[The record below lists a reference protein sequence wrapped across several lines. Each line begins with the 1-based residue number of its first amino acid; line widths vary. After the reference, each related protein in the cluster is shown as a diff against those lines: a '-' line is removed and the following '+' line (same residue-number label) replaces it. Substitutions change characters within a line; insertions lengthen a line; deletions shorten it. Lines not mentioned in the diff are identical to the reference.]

1 MNVLPISLES
11 RPFQALLNGLV
22 KKNFVTGS
30 DISSEYLLGELYA
43 GLDEAEEG
51 QFANEIS
58 LYEKILLKAA
68 EQNWEVQRLVEFLSE
83 RSLPSDHI
91 QIFSNIWTKESSRI
105 NKHMMTSVTWNKTM
119 DRLSWR
125 VDVKALSK
133 TSAEQSDEPVAFF
146 ELATKKGD
154 GAGGTQTAKFE
165 MDRSEVQTLL
175 NSLNEIQA
183 VFDGVE

>member
-58 LYEKILLKAA
+58 LYEKVIIIINCLIYFFLCLLLMSVALGIRFYSKQ
-68 EQNWEVQRLVEFLSE
+68 QNK
-83 RSLPSDHI
+83 I
-91 QIFSNIWTKESSRI
+91 GKFS
-105 NKHMMTSVTWNKTM
+105 V
-119 DRLSWR
+119 
-125 VDVKALSK
+125 
-133 TSAEQSDEPVAFF
+133 
-146 ELATKKGD
+146 
-154 GAGGTQTAKFE
+154 
-165 MDRSEVQTLL
+165 
-175 NSLNEIQA
+175 
-183 VFDGVE
+183 

>member
-1 MNVLPISLES
+1 M
-11 RPFQALLNGLV
+11 
-22 KKNFVTGS
+22 
-30 DISSEYLLGELYA
+30 
-43 GLDEAEEG
+43 
-51 QFANEIS
+51 
-58 LYEKILLKAA
+58 
-68 EQNWEVQRLVEFLSE
+68 EFLSE

-91 QIFSNIWTKESSRI
+91 QIFSNIWTKESSRVPICCICFPVDILTVPCCSQI

-119 DRLSWR
+119 DRLAWR